1 MGCEGLLHVGGNTDT
16 ISHYT
21 HGIEFNTYFLKIS
34 DENNQTAKHLGKNHI
49 HIHMHTVYKL
59 HTIFILFTLS

>member
-16 ISHYT
+16 TSHYT

-49 HIHMHTVYKL
+49 HIHMHTVYIL